1 MILIVRGSPGRTRRA
16 WGSGATVGAF
26 AGEEGVRAAYRLLV
40 GVDPENG
47 QLTVRSDG
55 ATDGAVLI
63 DPGAMMP

>member
-1 MILIVRGSPGRTRRA
+1 
-16 WGSGATVGAF
+16 
-26 AGEEGVRAAYRLLV
+26 VRAAYRLLV

-47 QLTVRSDG
+47 QLTVRNDG